1 MRRLYRMCE
10 KGVWWHRAIDH
21 GEICFLSSHD
31 STDWKTPIKNS
42 DQLPIK
48 KYCKCWL
55 IYHPTSFNKS
65 LVGVILMVIPVFLW
79 ARTGTCFCAH
89 HAACG
94 KSHKMTAA
102 VLNNKKATT
111 LIIPTMTSQAVLR
124 LFYTTW
130 IPFMEIEWYCWYL
143 WLCLYKSDNMS

>member
-10 KGVWWHRAIDH
+10 KSVWWHRAIDH
-21 GEICFLSSHD
+21 GEMCFLSSHD

-79 ARTGTCFCAH
+79 ARIGTCFCAH

-102 VLNNKKATT
+102 VLNNQKSHYSNYTNNDVAGRTKAFLYNLNSFYGDWMVL
-111 LIIPTMTSQAVLR
+111 LI
-124 LFYTTW
+124 
-130 IPFMEIEWYCWYL
+130 FMI
-143 WLCLYKSDNMS
+143 MFI

>member
-1 MRRLYRMCE
+1 ML
-10 KGVWWHRAIDH
+10 V
-21 GEICFLSSHD
+21 
-31 STDWKTPIKNS
+31 
-42 DQLPIK
+42 
-48 KYCKCWL
+48 

-143 WLCLYKSDNMS
+143 WLCLYKSDNMSKSLSSIYTAQYFLYCLYWPMVDFFSDWLSLLCTSVGFLAQNFPGHLEVWG